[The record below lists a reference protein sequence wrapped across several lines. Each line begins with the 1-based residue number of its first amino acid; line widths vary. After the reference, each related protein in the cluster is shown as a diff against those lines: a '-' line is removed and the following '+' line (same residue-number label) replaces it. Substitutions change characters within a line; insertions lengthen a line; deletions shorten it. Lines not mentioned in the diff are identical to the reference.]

1 MIRYVT
7 ASEIAALYRR
17 PIGTVYRLASERG
30 WRRSADRKRP
40 VLYLAEDVAATMA
53 PAA

>member
-7 ASEIAALYRR
+7 AAEVAALYRR
-17 PIGTVYRLASERG
+17 PIGTVYRLASVHG

-40 VLYLAEDVAATMA
+40 VLYLAEDVEATLA
-53 PAA
+53 